1 MLRGVNRSII
11 EISETDNKYFE
22 RVLIF
27 VRPEFGALPMSHLN
41 LEAKKFMG
49 SISFTPMGL
58 SKNSARRRAVLRRRK
73 RFILATVFVLA
84 LVGIVLK
91 II

>member
-27 VRPEFGALPMSHLN
+27 VKPEFGTLPMSHLN
-41 LEAKKFMG
+41 LEAKKFMS
-49 SISFTPMGL
+49 SISFVPMGRNR
-58 SKNSARRRAVLRRRK
+58 NSARKRAISRRR
-73 RFILATVFVLA
+73 RRIILAAVFILA